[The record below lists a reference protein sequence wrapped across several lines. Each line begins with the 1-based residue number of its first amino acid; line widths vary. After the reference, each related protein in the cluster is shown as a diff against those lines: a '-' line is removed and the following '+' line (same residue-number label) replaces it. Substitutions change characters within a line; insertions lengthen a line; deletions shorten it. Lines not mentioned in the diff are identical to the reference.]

1 MSLNERGTFYHL
13 LGDAGGSV
21 AVIVSVL
28 VVEFTG
34 LRVLDPIT
42 ALLIA
47 AVIAW
52 SAGKL
57 LRRSGAIFR
66 HRTPFDV
73 GEARTTVS
81 RLDGIDGVTGFHVW
95 QICSEITLATTHVE
109 TSIETMDEAQTLTG
123 STDRPSIS
131 SDTLRW
137 AIPSGRRRCT
147 ISGRPSPLSGRLA
160 PTKCATTNRVI
171 ASMPSTG
178 CETETNDQNPTWR
191 RQQRRH

>member
-47 AVIAW
+47 AVIVW
-52 SAGKL
+52 STGKL
-57 LRRSGAIFR
+57 LRGSGAIFL
-66 HRTPFDV
+66 HRTSFDV

-81 RLDGIDGVTGFHVW
+81 RLDGIDDVTDFHAW
-95 QICSEITLATTHVE
+95 QICSGITLATTHVE
-109 TSIETMDEAQTLTG
+109 TSIETMDEGQTLTG
-123 STDRPSIS
+123 KGSRHA
-131 SDTLRW
+131 R
-137 AIPSGRRRCT
+137 GVRRR
-147 ISGRPSPLSGRLA
+147 SRDDRVVFRRPRP
-160 PTKCATTNRVI
+160 
-171 ASMPSTG
+171 
-178 CETETNDQNPTWR
+178 
-191 RQQRRH
+191 